1 LNGVAIDSG
10 GGKDTLDFIIGLM
23 FIFTILSA
31 NTVEVTAK
39 GLVALLLAVLAAIM
53 SAFGTQ
59 REHRSDRVAHVEI
72 KPTTLDIEKTLLN
85 TQLRTVLRLVF
96 GALSIGAV
104 VAVAISVITAMLA
117 TTILDKLN

>member
-1 LNGVAIDSG
+1 MAIDFG

-39 GLVALLLAVLAAIM
+39 GSVALLLAVLAAIM
-53 SAFGTQ
+53 STFGTQ
-59 REHRSDRVAHVEI
+59 PEHPSDRVAQVEI
-72 KPTTLDIEKTLLN
+72 KPTTLDLERTLLN
-85 TQLRTVLRLVF
+85 TQLRTALRLVY

-104 VAVAISVITAMLA
+104 IAIAISVITATLA